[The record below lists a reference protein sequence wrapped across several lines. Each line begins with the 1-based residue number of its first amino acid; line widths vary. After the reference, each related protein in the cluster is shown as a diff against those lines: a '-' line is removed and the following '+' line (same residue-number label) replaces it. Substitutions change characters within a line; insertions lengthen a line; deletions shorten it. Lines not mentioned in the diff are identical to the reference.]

1 MQPGDITL
9 RDVYRARRTIA
20 PYVRRTPLAR
30 SASLSEKTGA
40 EVRLKLECLQDT
52 GAFKL
57 RGATNR
63 LMHLSDAERARGVI
77 AVSTGNHG
85 RGVSAAAH
93 RLGIRAVICMSDL
106 VPDNKVQA
114 IRDLGA
120 DVRIVG
126 NSQDD
131 AEVEA
136 RRLVDE
142 EGLVWVSPFDDPF
155 VIAGQGTI
163 GLELLED
170 MPDIDTAIVPLSGGG
185 LIGGIALALK
195 SATRDI
201 RVIGVTME
209 NGAAMYES
217 QRAGKP
223 VPVDEEPSLA
233 DCLTGSLGLENH
245 YTFDLVRD
253 HVDDMLLVSEEQ
265 IADAVRHAYRQERLI
280 VEGGASVGIA
290 ALLNGLAGDIGTKVA
305 VVISGGNIDMD
316 KFDKI
321 VGA

>member
-9 RDVYRARRTIA
+9 RDIYRARRTIA

-30 SASLSEKTGA
+30 SASLSAKTGA
-40 EVRLKLECLQDT
+40 EVCLKLESLQDT

-63 LMHLSDAERARGVI
+63 LMHLSEAERARGVI

-106 VPDNKVQA
+106 VPDNKIQA
-114 IRDLGA
+114 IKDLGA

-126 NSQDD
+126 HSQDD

-136 RRLVDE
+136 RRLVEE

-195 SATRDI
+195 SASRDI

-223 VPVDEEPSLA
+223 VPVDEAPSLA
-233 DCLTGSLGLENH
+233 DSLTGSLGLENH
-245 YTFDLVRD
+245 YTFELVRD

-265 IADAVRHAYRQERLI
+265 IADAIRHAYRQERLI

-290 ALLNGLAGDIGTKVA
+290 ALLNGLAGDIGAKAA

-316 KFDKI
+316 KFARI
-321 VGA
+321 VEA

>member
-9 RDVYRARRTIA
+9 RDIYRARRTIA

-30 SASLSEKTGA
+30 SASLSAKTGA
-40 EVRLKLECLQDT
+40 EVCLKLESLQDT

-63 LMHLSDAERARGVI
+63 LMHLREAERARGVI

-85 RGVSAAAH
+85 RGVSAAAR

-106 VPDNKVQA
+106 VPDNKVHA
-114 IRDLGA
+114 IKDLGA

-126 NSQDD
+126 HSQDD

-136 RRLVDE
+136 RRLVEE

-195 SATRDI
+195 SASRDI

-265 IADAVRHAYRQERLI
+265 IADAIRHAYRQERLI

-290 ALLNGLAGDIGTKVA
+290 ALLHGLAGDIGAKAA

-316 KFDKI
+316 KFDR
-321 VGA
+321 VVNG

>member
-1 MQPGDITL
+1 MQPGDISL
-9 RDVYRARRTIA
+9 RDIYRARRTIV

-30 SASLSEKTGA
+30 SASLSAKTGA
-40 EVRLKLECLQDT
+40 EVCLKLESLQDT

-63 LMHLSDAERARGVI
+63 LMHLSEAERARGVI

-85 RGVSAAAH
+85 RGVSAAAR

-106 VPDNKVQA
+106 VPDNKVHA
-114 IRDLGA
+114 IKDLGA

-126 NSQDD
+126 HSQDD

-136 RRLVDE
+136 RRLVEE

-195 SATRDI
+195 SASRDI

-223 VPVDEEPSLA
+223 VPVDEAPSLA
-233 DCLTGSLGLENH
+233 DSLTGSLGLENH

-265 IADAVRHAYRQERLI
+265 IADAIRHAYRQERLI

-290 ALLNGLAGDIGTKVA
+290 ALLNGLAGDIGAKAA

-316 KFDKI
+316 KFDR
-321 VGA
+321 VVNG